1 MTFLFPPWKNELV
14 VWPMCLVIPPHKDV
28 NVAQMNLPLLYTG
41 KSESEGYLHVPRVEN
56 SLGKS

>member
-1 MTFLFPPWKNELV
+1 MMFLFPPWKNELV

-41 KSESEGYLHVPRVEN
+41 KSESEGCLHVPRVEN